1 MLEICLT
8 ADRNGHAFERWSGLK
23 GTRWWWPLTT
33 TIGQWWCTAN
43 DTCGTGTVFPRL
55 YFRNQWRLALI
66 KNLCFFLPVK
76 VWSRAAILT
85 SLLLYFLFS
94 FLFFFLFLLF
104 CFSQLDFLF
113 RFLFLPSHLFFS
125 ASRSKNSFT
134 VILSVC
140 FSLLSPFLTLS
151 TLLLLLAL
159 YFWGAS
165 ACCNG

>member
-43 DTCGTGTVFPRL
+43 DTCGTDAVFLRL

-66 KNLCFFLPVK
+66 KNLYFFLPVK

-85 SLLLYFLFS
+85 SLLLD
-94 FLFFFLFLLF
+94 FLFFVSCFFIFVVLF
-104 CFSQLDFLF
+104 CFFQLDFLF
-113 RFLFLPSHLFFS
+113 RFLFLPSPHLFFS

-140 FSLLSPFLTLS
+140 SSLLSPLLTLS
-151 TLLLLLAL
+151 TLLLLAL
-159 YFWGAS
+159 YF
-165 ACCNG
+165 